1 MVDGDYLVDGIALRF
16 TDVHADKCS
25 VSQSVSATTTRTHRM
40 LSSSYDTNVVQDA
53 SLWLSIVNRY
63 IRLYYIDTHDV
74 QFPYCVCKLSM

>member
-1 MVDGDYLVDGIALRF
+1 
-16 TDVHADKCS
+16 
-25 VSQSVSATTTRTHRM
+25 M